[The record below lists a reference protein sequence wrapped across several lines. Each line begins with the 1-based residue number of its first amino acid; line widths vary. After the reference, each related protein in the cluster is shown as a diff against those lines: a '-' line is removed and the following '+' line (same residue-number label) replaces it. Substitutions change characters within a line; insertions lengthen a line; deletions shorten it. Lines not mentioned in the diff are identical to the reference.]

1 MNLTLYRMN
10 FCLGS
15 LSRQM
20 LRGFSEKQINQSN
33 DQTTSTTLINWFC
46 LLFIFSPGLNTD
58 QDGAW
63 QRRVLSPMRH
73 LAHPP
78 PPPPPPTYPYV
89 NKDVKKCRI
98 CVILLGF
105 RFWLITSK
113 LAKAFFTI
121 QIAQYE
127 ITLDSR
133 CALFRYSSLFN
144 IYFIFPFLYLRLCF
158 PKNPF
163 WNQFY

>member
-1 MNLTLYRMN
+1 MNLTLHRMN

-58 QDGAW
+58 QDGGTGEFSHQCAT
-63 QRRVLSPMRH
+63 LPT
-73 LAHPP
+73 PP
-78 PPPPPPTYPYV
+78 PPPHHIPIREQRCQEMQ
-89 NKDVKKCRI
+89 NLRDMI
-98 CVILLGF
+98 G
-105 RFWLITSK
+105 FWLITSK

-121 QIAQYE
+121 QITQYE

-133 CALFRYSSLFN
+133 WALFRYSSLFN